1 MATMKNTPIKT
12 AKNGKITASL
22 YYDFIEEIYTIERK
36 TKFTQWKER
45 TKDRN
50 HATKL
55 FYLFLY
61 YSKQELEKKLTNIL
75 NKLN

>member
-1 MATMKNTPIKT
+1 MATMKNTPLKT
-12 AKNGKITASL
+12 AKNGQITANL
-22 YYDFIEEIYTIERK
+22 YYNFINEVYTIERK
-36 TKFTQWKER
+36 TKHTQWKEH

-61 YSKQELEKKLTNIL
+61 YSMQELE
-75 NKLN
+75 NKLIYNI